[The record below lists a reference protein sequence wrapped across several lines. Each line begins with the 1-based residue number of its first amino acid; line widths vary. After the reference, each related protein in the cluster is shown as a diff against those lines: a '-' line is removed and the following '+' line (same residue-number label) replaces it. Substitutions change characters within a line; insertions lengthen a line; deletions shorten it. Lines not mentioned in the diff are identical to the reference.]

1 VRRRVDGLTI
11 GIDVGGTKIAGGL
24 VTADGTVVG
33 SARRVS
39 PATDSQAIVSSIG
52 DLVEELRDRAE
63 DDIAGVGV
71 AAAGF
76 VDRDRSTV
84 LFAPNL
90 AWRDEPLRADLEKR
104 LGMSVVIENDANAA
118 AWGEFR
124 FGAGEDV
131 DDLLLITVGTGIGGG
146 IVLEGRMHRG
156 AFGVAGEIGHLNMV
170 PDGLPCGCGGKGCW
184 EQYASGRALRR
195 YGRERAAADRV
206 RGARLLEL
214 NEGIAETIR
223 GIHITQAAQEGD
235 PLALEVYEELADWL
249 GRGMADLAALFDP
262 AVFVLGGGVSDSGDL
277 LREPVAKAFEKY
289 LIGGVHRPRA
299 EVVLASMGSAAGIA
313 GAGDLARSA

>member
-1 VRRRVDGLTI
+1 MGLTI
-11 GIDVGGTKIAGGL
+11 GVDVGGTKIA
-24 VTADGTVVG
+24 
-33 SARRVS
+33 
-39 PATDSQAIVSSIG
+39 
-52 DLVEELRDRAE
+52 
-63 DDIAGVGV
+63 AGVVDENGAILARTRVPTPADPQWAVGAIADAIKELKAEHEIEAVGV
-71 AAAGF
+71 GAPGYI
-76 VDRDRSTV
+76 DRDRSTV
-84 LFAPNL
+84 IMAPNID
-90 AWRDEPLRADLEKR
+90 WENEPLKTRIEDLVD
-104 LGMSVVIENDANAA
+104 LPTVIENDANAA

-124 FGAGEDV
+124 FGAGARYEDMI
-131 DDLLLITVGTGIGGG
+131 LITVGTGIGGG

-313 GAGDLARSA
+313 GAADLARSA